1 MRDSLIGRR
10 VLASRIG
17 VFGVWRSREVLSV
30 EHTAGRD
37 IALMPR
43 VGRSGRAVDPVRVF
57 RWSRHRGFSR
67 VVCRRAQSAT
77 M

>member
-37 IALMPR
+37 IALMPN
-43 VGRSGRAVDPVRVF
+43 SGSRPSGANSTHMPIAGF
-57 RWSRHRGFSR
+57 RN
-67 VVCRRAQSAT
+67 
-77 M
+77 